1 MVSVQRTLNQLREVC
16 VTRELPHLA
25 GEIDRL
31 GAELEV
37 DLLRLEGALAEAPR
51 GSGPVEHS
59 AKHLLA
65 LGGKRLRPLLVLLS
79 ARLGPV
85 HQRPV
90 NNARE
95 LATAV
100 EMVHGA
106 TLLHDDV
113 VDLGETRR
121 GAPAS
126 RMLYG
131 NAASIFAGDWLL
143 VEALR
148 RVRLTNT
155 PVVLDRLLAVIE
167 EMILAESIQLAR
179 RGRIESDREAYFRIV
194 EGKTASLF
202 AFAAW
207 AGATAGGAN
216 AQEVAAAEKYG
227 RHLGIAF
234 QAIDDV
240 LDLAGVASAV
250 KKTLFA
256 DLREGKMTYP
266 LIVALERD
274 ESGELRKMLEEI
286 AAGRD
291 EDIDRQKISALLEKT
306 GAIRA
311 TQELAQHHARA
322 AKEALAVLE
331 PRAERA
337 LLEVVVMAAVE
348 RSF

>member
-31 GAELEV
+31 GSELEV

-51 GSGPVEHS
+51 GVGPVEHS

-79 ARLGPV
+79 SRLG
-85 HQRPV
+85 QRPL
-90 NNARE
+90 NNVRE
-95 LATAV
+95 LAIAV

-148 RVRLTNT
+148 RVRLVKA
-155 PVVLDRLLAVIE
+155 PGVLDRLLAVIE

-179 RGRIESDREAYFRIV
+179 RGRIESDRETYFQIV

-207 AGATAGGAN
+207 AGATSSGASDR
-216 AQEVAAAEKYG
+216 EVAAAEKYG

-274 ESGELRKMLEEI
+274 QTGELRRMLEQI
-286 AAGRD
+286 VAGD
-291 EDIDRQKISALLEKT
+291 EEIDRQKISALLDKT

-311 TQELAQHHARA
+311 TQELAQQHAVA
-322 AKEALAVLE
+322 AKESLAVLE